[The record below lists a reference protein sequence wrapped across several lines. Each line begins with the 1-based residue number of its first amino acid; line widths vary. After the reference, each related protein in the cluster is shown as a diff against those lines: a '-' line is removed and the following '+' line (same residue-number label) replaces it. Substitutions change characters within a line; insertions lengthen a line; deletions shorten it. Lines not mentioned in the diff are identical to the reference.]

1 MSQSVITEASTKL
14 VVTKLEKQLE
24 RFLTPLEEAMV
35 DYVLTQVRL
44 GLVEV
49 KWWFTRSGYTSPNTL
64 GYLFRQTP
72 TRKQKQLLGLG
83 TRLASLRVMS
93 VRQHFLR

>member
-1 MSQSVITEASTKL
+1 MTQSVITEASTKL
-14 VVTKLEKQLE
+14 VVTKLENRLE

-49 KWWFTRSGYTSPNTL
+49 K
-64 GYLFRQTP
+64 
-72 TRKQKQLLGLG
+72 
-83 TRLASLRVMS
+83 
-93 VRQHFLR
+93 